1 MKLIKENK
9 LYSSIADAIINSL
22 NLNTSLI
29 ATSLTISER
38 LDAPLETVE
47 EVIDIMCAYGYLE
60 VYNGPYLFAASP
72 MFPYTNSQKE
82 TIARRERMGY

>member
-22 NLNTSLI
+22 NLNTSLVFT
-29 ATSLTISER
+29 ALTISER
-38 LDAPLETVE
+38 LNAPLETVE

-60 VYNGPYLFAASP
+60 VYSGPYIFCASP
-72 MFPYTNSQKE
+72 LFPYTPEQRTKLDNMK
-82 TIARRERMGY
+82 RLGY